1 MSEEEVQQ
9 ITAAFLSETKDPVN
23 IILTSVLMGFTNS
36 LWRVSGEGSLGITRA
51 FGEDLWNLIKVGSVM
66 LGEEKDTSTPEKA
79 MEFYAEYLE
88 DISALLMK

>member
-1 MSEEEVQQ
+1 MSEEQVQQ

-66 LGEEKDTSTPEKA
+66 LGEEKDTAPGKA
-79 MEFYAEYLE
+79 MNSMPSTWE
-88 DISALLMK
+88 DIFIIC